1 MACGTFL
8 LPPQLE
14 LEYNLD
20 WQLTVLAYGRFLQQ
34 LRSTGDWAVLC
45 RLWRGFS
52 LAILP
57 CPAAAFPGAARALP
71 CRACSR
77 GWGIGR

>member
-1 MACGTFL
+1 MRLPRLGCKRHGHKPQKTMACGTFL

-34 LRSTGDWAVLC
+34 LRSTGNRAVLR

-52 LAILP
+52 CAV
-57 CPAAAFPGAARALP
+57 
-71 CRACSR
+71 
-77 GWGIGR
+77 

>member
-8 LPPQLE
+8 LPPQME

-34 LRSTGDWAVLC
+34 LRSTGNRAVLR

-52 LAILP
+52 CAV
-57 CPAAAFPGAARALP
+57 
-71 CRACSR
+71 
-77 GWGIGR
+77 